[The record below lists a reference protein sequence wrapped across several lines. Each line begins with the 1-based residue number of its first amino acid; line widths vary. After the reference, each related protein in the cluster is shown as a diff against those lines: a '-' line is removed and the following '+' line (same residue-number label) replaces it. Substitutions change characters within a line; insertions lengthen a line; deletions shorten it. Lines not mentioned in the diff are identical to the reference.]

1 MKIKIILLVFLI
13 TSCSNQ
19 AFNFNKIECD
29 YPIHSPVPGGVININ
44 ILNEKLEPEL
54 IFVDWKKPYICK
66 PDNGKLNVVYPIN
79 LETKKDVLKVI
90 YDKNLL
96 REIPIVQ
103 KNFRES
109 RITIANQDLV
119 QAPSKYTSRIEKEYF
134 IALDLKN
141 YSSQK
146 INNSFF
152 MINPIEEGIMS
163 SEYGVKRFIN
173 NKPRNRHKGMDIA
186 APKGTIIQ
194 SPLLGRVIFAGNF
207 YYRGNI
213 VYVDHG
219 EGLISSY
226 SHMDEILVQ
235 EGETISTG
243 DKIGTVGET
252 GRVTGPHLHWEVYF
266 LGETID
272 PSILINSALEL

>member
-19 AFNFNKIECD
+19 ALNFNKIECD
-29 YPIHSPVPGGVININ
+29 YPIHSPVPGGVINIT

-54 IFVDWKKPYICK
+54 IFVDGKKPYICK

-235 EGETISTG
+235 EGEAISTG

-272 PSILINSALEL
+272 PSIFINSALEL

>member
-19 AFNFNKIECD
+19 VFNFNKIECD
-29 YPIHSPVPGGVININ
+29 YPIHSPVPGGVINIT

-54 IFVDWKKPYICK
+54 IFVDGKKPYICK

-272 PSILINSALEL
+272 PSIFINSALEL

>member
-29 YPIHSPVPGGVININ
+29 YPIHSPVPGGVINIT

-54 IFVDWKKPYICK
+54 IFVDGKKPYICK

-272 PSILINSALEL
+272 PSIFINSALEL

>member
-1 MKIKIILLVFLI
+1 MKTKVILLVLFI

-29 YPIHSPVPGGVININ
+29 YPIHSPVPGGVINIT
-44 ILNEKLEPEL
+44 ILNEKLDSEL
-54 IFVDWKKPYICK
+54 IFVDGEKPYLCK
-66 PDNGKLNVVYPIN
+66 SGNGNLNVIYPIN
-79 LETKKDVLKVI
+79 LETKKDVLKVT
-90 YDKNLL
+90 YDDNEL
-96 REIPIVQ
+96 REVSILQ
-103 KNFRES
+103 KTFRES
-109 RITIANQDLV
+109 RITIANKDLV
-119 QAPSKYTSRIEKEYF
+119 QAPSKYASRIEKEYF
-134 IALDLKN
+134 IGLKLKN

-146 INNSFF
+146 INNSFL
-152 MINPIEEGIMS
+152 MIRPIDQGIMS
-163 SEYGVKRFIN
+163 SEYGVRRFIN

-186 APKGTIIQ
+186 SPKGTVIQ
-194 SPLLGRVIFAGNF
+194 SPLLGKVIFAGNF
-207 YYRGNI
+207 YYKGNI
-213 VYVDHG
+213 VYIDHG

-266 LGETID
+266 LGETLD
-272 PSILINSALEL
+272 PSIFISSALEL

>member
-19 AFNFNKIECD
+19 VFNFNKIECD
-29 YPIHSPVPGGVININ
+29 YPIHSPVPGGVINITIFN
-44 ILNEKLEPEL
+44 KKLDPEL
-54 IFVDWKKPYICK
+54 IFVDGKKPYICK

-79 LETKKDVLKVI
+79 LETKKDVIKVI

-119 QAPSKYTSRIEKEYF
+119 QAPSKYASRIEKEYF

-213 VYVDHG
+213 VDGDHG

-272 PSILINSALEL
+272 PSIFINSALEL

>member
-1 MKIKIILLVFLI
+1 
-13 TSCSNQ
+13 
-19 AFNFNKIECD
+19 
-29 YPIHSPVPGGVININ
+29 
-44 ILNEKLEPEL
+44 
-54 IFVDWKKPYICK
+54 
-66 PDNGKLNVVYPIN
+66 
-79 LETKKDVLKVI
+79 
-90 YDKNLL
+90 
-96 REIPIVQ
+96 
-103 KNFRES
+103 
-109 RITIANQDLV
+109 
-119 QAPSKYTSRIEKEYF
+119 
-134 IALDLKN
+134 
-141 YSSQK
+141 
-146 INNSFF
+146 

-266 LGETID
+266 LGETLD
-272 PSILINSALEL
+272 PSIFISSALEL

>member
-19 AFNFNKIECD
+19 ALNFNKIECD
-29 YPIHSPVPGGVININ
+29 YPIHSPVPGGVINIT
-44 ILNEKLEPEL
+44 ILNKKLEPEL
-54 IFVDWKKPYICK
+54 IFVDGKKPYICK

-235 EGETISTG
+235 EGEAISTG

-272 PSILINSALEL
+272 PSIFINSALEL